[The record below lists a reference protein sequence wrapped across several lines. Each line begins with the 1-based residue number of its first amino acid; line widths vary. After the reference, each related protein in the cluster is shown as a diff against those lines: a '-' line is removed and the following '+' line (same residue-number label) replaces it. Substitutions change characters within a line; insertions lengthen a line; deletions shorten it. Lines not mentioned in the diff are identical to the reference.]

1 MELPMTGKTPL
12 FGLQAAQFRHPLDQ
26 QATEALQRL
35 PGLEMAVR
43 LVMAPVAEEFFYLE
57 NIASSLRISDRQLP
71 QLHQGLVEAC
81 EVLDMEV
88 PELYLRQHAVA
99 NAYTFALR
107 GRRPFIVI
115 HTALV
120 ELLTTAEVQAVIAHE
135 LGHLKCDHGLYLTL
149 ANLLTLAAGQLPLG
163 EQLAQTLQTQMMEW
177 VRCAELS
184 CDRAALLVSQDPRVV
199 ASVLM
204 KLCGGSP
211 SLADQLNL
219 EAFLEQAR
227 AYDAIS
233 DRQLGQI
240 LKQMRSQ
247 DLTHP
252 VPVLR
257 AREIDRWSSSPEY
270 FALVKANPIGYN
282 RGSSSGGWRNW

>member
-1 MELPMTGKTPL
+1 MTGKTRL

-26 QATEALQRL
+26 QATQALQRL
-35 PGLEMAVR
+35 PGLDVAVR

-71 QLHQGLVEAC
+71 HLYQALVEAC

-163 EQLAQTLQTQMMEW
+163 GQLAQSLQTQMMEW

-219 EAFLEQAR
+219 EAFLDQAR

-233 DRQLGQI
+233 DHQLGQT
-240 LKQMRSQ
+240 LKQLRTQ

-257 AREIDRWSSSPEY
+257 AREIDRWSSSPDY

-282 RGSSSGGWRNW
+282 GDSSSGGWRNW

>member
-1 MELPMTGKTPL
+1 MTGKTRL

-26 QATEALQRL
+26 QATQALQRL
-35 PGLEMAVR
+35 PGLDLAVR
-43 LVMAPVAEEFFYLE
+43 LVIAPVAEEFFYLE

-71 QLHQGLVEAC
+71 HLYQALVEAC

-163 EQLAQTLQTQMMEW
+163 GQLAQTLQTQMMEW

-219 EAFLEQAR
+219 EAFLDQAR

-233 DRQLGQI
+233 DHQLGQT
-240 LKQMRSQ
+240 LKQLRTQ

-257 AREIDRWSSSPEY
+257 AREIDRWSSSPDY

-282 RGSSSGGWRNW
+282 GDSSSGGWRNW

>member
-1 MELPMTGKTPL
+1 
-12 FGLQAAQFRHPLDQ
+12 
-26 QATEALQRL
+26 
-35 PGLEMAVR
+35 
-43 LVMAPVAEEFFYLE
+43 
-57 NIASSLRISDRQLP
+57 
-71 QLHQGLVEAC
+71 
-81 EVLDMEV
+81 MEV
-88 PELYLRQHAVA
+88 PELYLRQHPVA

-219 EAFLEQAR
+219 EAFLDQAR

-282 RGSSSGGWRNW
+282 GDSSSGGWRNW

>member
-1 MELPMTGKTPL
+1 MTGKTRL

-26 QATEALQRL
+26 QATQALQRL
-35 PGLEMAVR
+35 PGLDVAVR

-71 QLHQGLVEAC
+71 HLYQALVEAC

-163 EQLAQTLQTQMMEW
+163 GQLAQTLQTQMMEW

-219 EAFLEQAR
+219 EAFLDQAR

-233 DRQLGQI
+233 DHQLGQT
-240 LKQMRSQ
+240 LKQLRTQ

-257 AREIDRWSSSPEY
+257 AREIDRWSSSPDY

-282 RGSSSGGWRNW
+282 GDSSSGGWRNW

>member
-1 MELPMTGKTPL
+1 MTGKTRL
-12 FGLQAAQFRHPLDQ
+12 LGLQAVQFRHPLDQ
-26 QATEALQRL
+26 QATQALQRL
-35 PGLEMAVR
+35 PGLDLAVR

-71 QLHQGLVEAC
+71 QLYQALVEAC

-88 PELYLRQHAVA
+88 PEFYLRQHAVA

-120 ELLTTAEVQAVIAHE
+120 ELLTPAEVQAVIAHE

-163 EQLAQTLQTQMMEW
+163 ERLAQTLQIQMMEW

-219 EAFLEQAR
+219 EVFLEQAR

-233 DRQLGQI
+233 DRQIGHL
-240 LKQMRSQ
+240 LKQLRTQ

-257 AREIDRWSSSPEY
+257 AREIDRWSSSPDY

-282 RGSSSGGWRNW
+282 GDSSSGGWRNW